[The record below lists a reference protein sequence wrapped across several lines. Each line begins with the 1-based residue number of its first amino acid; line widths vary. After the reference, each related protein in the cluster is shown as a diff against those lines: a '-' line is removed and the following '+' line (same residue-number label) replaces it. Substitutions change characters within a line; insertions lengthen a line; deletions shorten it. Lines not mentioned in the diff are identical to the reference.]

1 MAKKMV
7 NNFVLSELPPN
18 LELET
23 KAVLKQ
29 TASAYRYLSEL
40 KGISKTIPNQGI
52 LINTLPLLEAKD
64 SSAIENIITT
74 HDELYKEGLF
84 SDFYNNSAAKEV
96 QNYSEALKT
105 GFEKIKSFGLLTN
118 NIIIEIQ
125 NIIEKNNAGFRKLPG
140 TDLRNLHTGKL
151 IYTPPQN
158 NEDIVRL
165 MSNLERFINNDQ
177 ISDLDILVKMAVIH
191 YQFESIHPFYD
202 GNGRTGRIIN
212 ILFLVLKGLLDIPV
226 LIYGLDDNVRII
238 YKKELENIP
247 IFGWGMKQS
256 PFIPVSRGDG
266 GESMK
271 SLNEAISAMKESKS
285 ILIYPEGTRSV
296 DGTLGEFKRGAFVLA
311 EKAGKKIVP
320 VTVIGTNKILP
331 KGTTKILKG
340 AKVRIIISEPM
351 ELPAERHK
359 RAMMVYIDTIRSIIL
374 DNLSQHS

>member
-1 MAKKMV
+1 MISYLWTMCRAGLSTLFYSIYTVYRGRGGNSDAYHHYAVEWGKQMV
-7 NNFVLSELPPN
+7 NIMDMDLEVIGKEHLSPDEN
-18 LELET
+18 YVYV
-23 KAVLKQ
+23 A
-29 TASAYRYLSEL
+29 
-40 KGISKTIPNQGI
+40 NH
-52 LINTLPLLEAKD
+52 
-64 SSAIENIITT
+64 SS
-74 HDELYKEGLF
+74 
-84 SDFYNNSAAKEV
+84 
-96 QNYSEALKT
+96 
-105 GFEKIKSFGLLTN
+105 
-118 NIIIEIQ
+118 
-125 NIIEKNNAGFRKLPG
+125 
-140 TDLRNLHTGKL
+140 
-151 IYTPPQN
+151 
-158 NEDIVRL
+158 
-165 MSNLERFINNDQ
+165 
-177 ISDLDILVKMAVIH
+177 
-191 YQFESIHPFYD
+191 
-202 GNGRTGRIIN
+202 
-212 ILFLVLKGLLDIPV
+212 LLDIPV

-359 RAMMVYIDTIRSIIL
+359 RAMMAYIDTIRTIIL
-374 DNLSQHS
+374 ENLTKHSEN